1 MYLHLGQDIMVRTDE
16 IIGIFDMDNTTV
28 AKGTRRLLAQAE
40 KNGQVIPVTDDL
52 PKTFV
57 LCGRGEGG
65 AAGLPLPDLLRHPA
79 QADTPGNAVQ
89 KPGIGWDPVKIERK
103 R

>member
-16 IIGIFDMDNTTV
+16 IIGIFDMDNTTG

-57 LCGRGEGG
+57 LCGRGKGEQRVYLCQISS
-65 AAGLPLPDLLRHPA
+65 ATL
-79 QADTPGNAVQ
+79 
-89 KPGIGWDPVKIERK
+89 RK
-103 R
+103 RTRQGMLYKSPG

>member
-57 LCGRGEGG
+57 LCGRGKGEQ
-65 AAGLPLPDLLRHPA
+65 RA
-79 QADTPGNAVQ
+79 QADTSGNAVQ
-89 KPGIGWDPVKIERK
+89 KPGIGWDTVRACSAARCTPP
-103 R
+103 

>member
-57 LCGRGEGG
+57 LCGRGITSARSPPPPCASGHAKG
-65 AAGLPLPDLLRHPA
+65 CCTKVRDRMG
-79 QADTPGNAVQ
+79 PG
-89 KPGIGWDPVKIERK
+89 KDRK
-103 R
+103 